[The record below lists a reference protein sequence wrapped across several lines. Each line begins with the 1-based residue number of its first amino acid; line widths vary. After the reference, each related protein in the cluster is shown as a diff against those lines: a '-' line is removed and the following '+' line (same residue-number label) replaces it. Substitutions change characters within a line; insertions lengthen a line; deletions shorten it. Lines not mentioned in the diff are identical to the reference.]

1 MTVMS
6 NEAVQ
11 PYQRIVQDV
20 RDKIVSGQFTGGEKL
35 PSTRDLATEHRVS
48 PGTVQRALA
57 ELRSAGL
64 IYSHQGSG
72 SYVSESASNTDL
84 DPTARAIK
92 ALETQV
98 EKLAARLDRIEN
110 RLDD

>member
-1 MTVMS
+1 MMSMT

-11 PYQRIVQDV
+11 PYQRVV
-20 RDKIVSGQFTGGEKL
+20 RDVQEKIVSGQFMGGEKL
-35 PSTRDLATEHRVS
+35 PSTRELATEHRVS

-72 SYVSESASNTDL
+72 SYVSESASTTDL
-84 DPTARAIK
+84 DPTAQAIK

-98 EKLAARLDRIEN
+98 ERLAARLDQIEH
-110 RLDD
+110 RLNG